1 MPVTASIAGTHDDIA
16 FSAEPDKKDSIPAQ
30 SDPELPPMT
39 NALRLWLLT
48 SERSR
53 EHADLA

>member
-1 MPVTASIAGTHDDIA
+1 MPVTASMAGIHEDND

-39 NALRLWLLT
+39 KALRLWLLT